1 VGSLSD
7 YALAHWLWRVFDENK
22 SWKTLINQTIMT
34 IQSRTQPTN
43 KIGDNKHNGIY
54 VFLVLTFGLTWSIAA
69 AAILAPDWFNSHFG
83 SLNNRSPMF
92 YLAVWAPDIAA
103 VVVTLATG
111 GWLAIRDL
119 FSRLLRWRVSIWV
132 WVFALGFHLALM
144 LVVELVGLAFGDPL
158 PTWSNWQALGAGLIS
173 LPLIALGP
181 LGEELGWR
189 GFLLSRLLERM
200 KPLSAVFTVGTIW
213 MLWHVP
219 AFLLSGAPQSTM
231 SFPIFVIGGI
241 AFSMFITFLFL
252 NARQSV
258 LIAGI
263 IPHTIANAWGDAFGP
278 MTWINL
284 GVLVVGAFLLVRFVG
299 MRDLT
304 ASEATAS
311 KAAP

>member
-1 VGSLSD
+1 
-7 YALAHWLWRVFDENK
+7 
-22 SWKTLINQTIMT
+22 MT
-34 IQSRTQPTN
+34 IQNPTQPTN

-54 VFLVLTFGLTWSIAA
+54 AFLALTFGLTWTIAA
-69 AAILAPDWFNSHFG
+69 AAILSPDWFNSHFG
-83 SLNNRSPMF
+83 PLNNRSPMF

-103 VVVTLATG
+103 AVVTLATG
-111 GWLAIRDL
+111 GWLAIRGL
-119 FSRLLRWRVSIWV
+119 FGRLFRWRVGIGV
-132 WVFALGFHLALM
+132 WAFALGFHPALM
-144 LVVELVGLAFGDPL
+144 LVVELVGFAFGDPL
-158 PTWSNWQALGAGLIS
+158 PTWSNWNALGLGLIS

-189 GFLLSRLLERM
+189 GFLLPRMLERM
-200 KPLSAVFTVGTIW
+200 KPLSAALILGTIW

-241 AFSMFITFLFL
+241 AFNVFTTWVFL
-252 NARQSV
+252 NAKQSV

-278 MTWINL
+278 MTWINV
-284 GVLVVGAFLLVRFVG
+284 GVLVTGAFLLVRFVG
-299 MRDLT
+299 MRDLS
-304 ASEATAS
+304 ASGAIET